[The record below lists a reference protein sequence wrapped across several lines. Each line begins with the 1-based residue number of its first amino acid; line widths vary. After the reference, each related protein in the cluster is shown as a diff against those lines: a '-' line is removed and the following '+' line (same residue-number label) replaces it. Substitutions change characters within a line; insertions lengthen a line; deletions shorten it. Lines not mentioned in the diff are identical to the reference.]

1 MGKIR
6 KTYSKEYKLDV
17 VKKYL
22 DEGWTKHEIM
32 DHFHISSSMLHRWV
46 THYKNEGIQGLEEKR
61 GKTKGL
67 RKGRPR
73 KNPFTP
79 EQELERL
86 RAENE
91 YLKKLLALRKRERKQ
106 KTNIR

>member
-22 DEGWTKHEIM
+22 YEGWTKREIM
-32 DHFHISSSMLHRWV
+32 DQFRISSSMLHRWV

-73 KNPFTP
+73 KNPLTP

-91 YLKKLLALRKRERKQ
+91 YLKKLLALRKEERK
-106 KTNIR
+106 

>member
-22 DEGWTKHEIM
+22 DEGWTKREIM
-32 DHFHISSSMLHRWV
+32 DQFHISSSMLHRWV

-61 GKTKGL
+61 ARQKGYVKVDQEKIL
-67 RKGRPR
+67 SPLN
-73 KNPFTP
+73 KNWNVYV
-79 EQELERL
+79 R
-86 RAENE
+86 RMNI
-91 YLKKLLALRKRERKQ
+91 KKSY
-106 KTNIR
+106 

>member
-22 DEGWTKHEIM
+22 YEGWTKREIM
-32 DHFHISSSMLHRWV
+32 DQFRISSSMLHRWV

-61 GKTKGL
+61 GRTKSL

-73 KNPFTP
+73 KNPLTT

-86 RAENE
+86 RVENE
-91 YLKKLLALRKRERKQ
+91 YLKKLLALRKEERK
-106 KTNIR
+106 

>member
-22 DEGWTKHEIM
+22 DEGWTKREIM
-32 DHFHISSSMLHRWV
+32 DPFHISSSMLHRWV

-61 GKTKGL
+61 DKTKGL

-73 KNPFTP
+73 SNPLNLNKNWNVYV
-79 EQELERL
+79 R
-86 RAENE
+86 RMNS
-91 YLKKLLALRKRERKQ
+91 
-106 KTNIR
+106 

>member
-73 KNPFTP
+73 KILSPLNKNWNVYV
-79 EQELERL
+79 R
-86 RAENE
+86 RM
-91 YLKKLLALRKRERKQ
+91 
-106 KTNIR
+106 NI